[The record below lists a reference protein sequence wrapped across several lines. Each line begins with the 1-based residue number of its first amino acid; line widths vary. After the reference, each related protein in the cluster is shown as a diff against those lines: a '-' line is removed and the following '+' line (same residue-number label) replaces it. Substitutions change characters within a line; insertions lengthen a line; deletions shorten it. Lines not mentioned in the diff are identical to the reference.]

1 MVYSPVCYAVFCV
14 LRLSST
20 CAWELVNNSVSI
32 ASIAFVIS
40 SLTSQLSCRLKS
52 PKTEEVAPESSFFPL
67 QIISLFKLTCS
78 MLPEARTTQYNR
90 QNTSLLSLYRWKV
103 MYLYFIFRMFPV
115 VVMILLAFEEIA
127 VDWIRFSESLQWLLS
142 LLFIYNNSKAHA
154 VSLPCCSPHSL
165 PNIFVSDW
173 DNGHLPL
180 FAGVL
185 PKLDTSV
192 LFKKIRCIALSFELE
207 YKKKKVGTT
216 GSLSVFHKSNHFPF
230 C

>member
-1 MVYSPVCYAVFCV
+1 MVYSPVCYAVFCL

-90 QNTSLLSLYRWKV
+90 HKYKPPIIVQMKGYVFVFHFQNVSSSGYDFVGFRRNSSRLNQILR
-103 MYLYFIFRMFPV
+103 IFAMT
-115 VVMILLAFEEIA
+115 
-127 VDWIRFSESLQWLLS
+127 SESPFHLQ
-142 LLFIYNNSKAHA
+142 
-154 VSLPCCSPHSL
+154 
-165 PNIFVSDW
+165 
-173 DNGHLPL
+173 
-180 FAGVL
+180 
-185 PKLDTSV
+185 
-192 LFKKIRCIALSFELE
+192 
-207 YKKKKVGTT
+207 
-216 GSLSVFHKSNHFPF
+216 
-230 C
+230 